1 MAQSSNNSRRTFHP
15 RRPRPMQPQKRLL
28 CLFLILSSG
37 IVRASSGQMTTLGIA
52 AGSSHALALRSD
64 GTVWAWGT
72 NQLGELGIS
81 NLTESVFPARV
92 SGLSNIVNIAAGST
106 NSLAVQTNGTVWAWG
121 NNIGG
126 QLGNGTSTNSPVPT
140 QVTRITNAIAV
151 SGGISH
157 SLALL
162 ANGQVM
168 SWGTNANFQ

>member
-1 MAQSSNNSRRTFHP
+1 
-15 RRPRPMQPQKRLL
+15 
-28 CLFLILSSG
+28 
-37 IVRASSGQMTTLGIA
+37 MTTLGIA

-92 SGLSNIVNIAAGST
+92 AGLSNIVSIAAGST

-126 QLGNGTSTNSPVPT
+126 QLGNGTSTNSPVPA
-140 QVTRITNAIAV
+140 QVTRITNAIAAAEDGM
-151 SGGISH
+151 SC
-157 SLALL
+157 AYDNW
-162 ANGQVM
+162 AAPAQVRNWQNETATAR
-168 SWGTNANFQ
+168 SPGSR